1 MSIAVDDNRVSVD
14 RVESIGLTDH
24 SRQAWQDPLGKTRST
39 FRCPSSSEKAKPRTF
54 DHSTLTEIIR
64 RAQSGDS
71 AAFEIIYRK
80 YSSRVYALCLR
91 MVRETREAEDL
102 TQEAFLQLFRKIH
115 TFRGESAF
123 STWLH
128 RLTANIVLMH
138 FRKKKLISSSLED
151 INATDEDH
159 AGHYRELS
167 APDLRLTG
175 LFDRVDLQT
184 AIDRLPEGCKAM
196 FLLHD
201 VQGYD
206 HNEIAEILGCSIG
219 NSKSQ
224 LHRARIRLRK
234 LLSEL
239 QCRVLSQNLNRAGCP
254 LVTGNSQIDYESAE
268 AA

>member
-1 MSIAVDDNRVSVD
+1 MSVAVDISHSLND
-14 RVESIGLTDH
+14 VESVGTNDQ
-24 SRQAWQDPLGKTRST
+24 SRQTRQDLLNNGRTVVGRPA
-39 FRCPSSSEKAKPRTF
+39 SSEKAKLRAF
-54 DHSTLTEIIR
+54 DHSAFTEIIR
-64 RAQSGDS
+64 RAQLGDS
-71 AAFEIIYRK
+71 AAFEIIYQK
-80 YSSRVYALCLR
+80 YASRVYALCLR
-91 MVRETREAEDL
+91 MLRETREAEDL

-138 FRKKKLISSSLED
+138 FRRKKLISTSLED

-159 AGHYRELS
+159 AGHARELS
-167 APDLRLTG
+167 APDLRLAG
-175 LFDRVDLQT
+175 LFDRVDLET

-206 HNEIAEILGCSIG
+206 HNEIAKILGCSIG

-234 LLSEL
+234 FLSKL
-239 QCRVLSQNLNRAGCP
+239 QRRVVSENLSRTGCP
-254 LVTGNSQIDYESAE
+254 LVTGSSQVNYESAE

>member
-1 MSIAVDDNRVSVD
+1 MRMKTTVEQRRPDKPDNAALR
-14 RVESIGLTDH
+14 E
-24 SRQAWQDPLGKTRST
+24 A
-39 FRCPSSSEKAKPRTF
+39 
-54 DHSTLTEIIR
+54 IR
-64 RAQSGDS
+64 LAQQGDGS
-71 AAFEIIYRK
+71 AFEFLYQLYCR
-80 YSSRVYALCLR
+80 RVYALCLR
-91 MVRETREAEDL
+91 MVREASEAEDL

-128 RLTANIVLMH
+128 RLTVNIVLLH
-138 FRKKKLISSSLED
+138 FRKKKRISTSLED
-151 INATDEDH
+151 INATDEQH
-159 AGHYRELS
+159 AGHRCELC

-175 LFDRVDLQT
+175 LFDRFDLKT

-219 NSKSQ
+219 TSKSQ
-224 LHRARIRLRK
+224 LHRARVRLRK
-234 LLSEL
+234 LLHGL
-239 QCRVLSQNLNRAGCP
+239 QHRVVFHDLDSAGCS
-254 LVTGNSQIDYESAE
+254 LVTGGSQVNYESE

>member
-1 MSIAVDDNRVSVD
+1 MSVSVD
-14 RVESIGLTDH
+14 VSHSLNDVESVGTNDQ
-24 SRQAWQDPLGKTRST
+24 SRQTRPGLLNNGRAAVDRPASPDKSKPGSFDNAALG
-39 FRCPSSSEKAKPRTF
+39 A
-54 DHSTLTEIIR
+54 IIR
-64 RAQSGDS
+64 RAQSGDPS
-71 AAFEIIYRK
+71 AFEIIYQQHA
-80 YSSRVYALCLR
+80 SRVYALCLR

-159 AGHYRELS
+159 TGHNRELS

-175 LFDRVDLQT
+175 LFDRVDLLA
-184 AIDRLPEGCKAM
+184 AIERLPEGCKAM

-206 HNEIAEILGCSIG
+206 HNEIAQILGCSIG

-234 LLSEL
+234 LLSKL
-239 QCRVLSQNLNRAGCP
+239 QRHVLSQNLGRAGCP
-254 LVTGNSQIDYESAE
+254 VATGSSQVNYESAE